1 MVPGKLQAVMKPDKV
16 SASPVASTRA
26 KAAS

>member
-1 MVPGKLQAVMKPDKV
+1 MVQGKLQAVMKPDKV
-16 SASPVASTRA
+16 FASPMVSTRA